1 MYNRYV
7 PQPDGSYRRNRIQ
20 DPQRVV
26 TPSGQQARPQESYGS
41 DQTPQTSPNTSQ
53 YPYRGCQTQR
63 RSNPSVPASAGSFL
77 RRLLPGNLDTED
89 LLVVVLLLLMA
100 GDCEEERSNALLT
113 LALYLLL

>member
-20 DPQRVV
+20 DPQRAVPPPAQQTMPPEAYGNSPIAQASANTV
-26 TPSGQQARPQESYGS
+26 QHFSGIRQP
-41 DQTPQTSPNTSQ
+41 
-53 YPYRGCQTQR
+53 QR
-63 RSNPSVPASAGSFL
+63 RNSPPASISAGSFF
-77 RRLLPGNLDTED
+77 RRLLPGNLETED